1 MRIGAIF
8 PQLEIGT
15 DLAEMRAY
23 LEAVRDAGYH
33 HLAIYDHVLGADP
46 ADRPGWDRYTHEDS
60 FHEVFTFLAWAAAV
74 VPGLELVID
83 VLVLPQ
89 RQTALV
95 AKQAAT
101 LDLLTGGRLRLG
113 VGVGWNAVEYEALGE
128 SFRTR
133 GARVEEQIALLRA
146 LWTER
151 VVTFSGNQHTVTAA
165 GLHPMP
171 VQRPIPIWIGGGAD
185 VTLRRAGR
193 LGDGWFPQGAP
204 DAAMAA
210 KIAQVHAHAA
220 EAGRSP
226 GAVGIQGLLRHAAT
240 SPGEWTTEIARWE
253 SVGATHLGIDTMRAG
268 YATVADHIVAVRRF
282 AEVAGLSRAG

>member
-15 DLAEMRAY
+15 DLAEMRGY
-23 LEAVRDAGYH
+23 LEAVRDAGYDF
-33 HLAIYDHVLGADP
+33 LAIYDHVLGADP
-46 ADRPGWDRYTHEDS
+46 ADRPGWRGYTHQDS

-74 VPGLELVID
+74 VPGLELVVD

-101 LDLLTGGRLRLG
+101 LDLLTGGKLRLG

-128 SFRTR
+128 SFGTR

-151 VVTFSGNQHTVTAA
+151 VVSFAGREHTVTAA

-204 DAAMAA
+204 DAEMAE
-210 KIAQVHAHAA
+210 KIGRVHAHAA
-220 EAGRSP
+220 EAGRAP
-226 GAVGIQGLLRHAAT
+226 GSVGIQGIIRHAGTPAEGW
-240 SPGEWTTEIARWE
+240 SEEIGRWAE
-253 SVGATHLGIDTMRAG
+253 VGATHLGIDSMRAG
-268 YATVADHIVAVRRF
+268 YGDVQGHIDAVGRF
-282 AEVAGLSRAG
+282 AEVAGLTRAG

>member
-1 MRIGAIF
+1 MDMRIGAIF

-23 LEAVRDAGYH
+23 LEAVRDAGYD

-60 FHEVFTFLAWAAAV
+60 FHEVFVFLAWAAAV
-74 VPGLELVID
+74 VPGLELVVD

-128 SFRTR
+128 SFGTR

-146 LWTER
+146 LWTDR
-151 VVTFSGNQHTVTAA
+151 VVTFAGQHHTVTAA

-171 VQRPIPIWIGGGAD
+171 VQRPIPVWIGGGAG

-204 DAAMAA
+204 DADMAE

-220 EAGRSP
+220 DAGRPP

-240 SPGEWTTEIARWE
+240 PPEEWVEEIGRW
-253 SVGATHLGIDTMRAG
+253 SAVGATHLGIDTMRAG
-268 YATVADHIVAVRRF
+268 YASVEDHIDAVRRF
-282 AEVAGLSRAG
+282 A